1 MKSWIAI
8 VPVCLAL
15 GAVVGSAEE
24 PAADAGEGKPLVSK
38 ITEVTV
44 YADRARVVRTAVAD
58 LAPGVGKFAF
68 RKLPGWIDEGSVRLA
83 VSPAAAG
90 ELVDVE
96 VKKTYLARP
105 EDEDIRKAEA
115 AMQEL
120 SDQLGALEDER
131 GVLEAQAR
139 QLDAIRTFSL
149 EKLPKDAV
157 VREIKVDEYAGLM
170 TFIGNSLTGIAKAR
184 RELDKRQRE
193 KRPELLARQRKLNEL
208 MERSQLEQRTVI
220 VTIKTAGAAL
230 PAELRLTYMLP
241 GATWEPVHELRAG
254 GAVDR
259 VALASF
265 GVVTQTTGEDWDG
278 VTLSLSTQR
287 STDTIQIPEL
297 EKLLVGPRVPAGAGD
312 KFRAASGKFS
322 GQIKTWNTYNNP
334 TAQQQ
339 EFVANLDMQQ
349 AQQSVNL
356 IRFER
361 LQERRGTTAHFTA
374 AGIQTVRTDGR
385 PVRVLVGAEQ
395 MAAQPKIVAA
405 PAVSLNAV
413 RTAELVNS
421 GKQPLLPGHV
431 LLYVDGAFLGATE
444 TDFVA
449 PGEAFPVFVGVAD
462 SVKLTRTLDRKRS
475 SITWS
480 GKRTRMQVS
489 FLVSAEN
496 LGDAPVALQLADRI
510 PITETDEVRVT
521 DVAIK
526 PEAKPDTKGVLRWD
540 VTLAAKEK
548 KDFRIEYTLEYPK
561 DLAQRIA
568 VPNLNP
574 ADAAAP
580 GEGIHAK
587 MINDLELQLK

>member
-1 MKSWIAI
+1 MKSWIVI

-15 GAVVGSAEE
+15 GSVAGAAEE

-38 ITEVTV
+38 IAEVTV

-58 LAPGVGKFAF
+58 LVTGVGKFAF

-83 VSPAAAG
+83 VSPATAG

-105 EDEDIRKAEA
+105 EDDDIRNAEA

-120 SDQLGALEDER
+120 SDQLGALDDER
-131 GVLEAQAR
+131 GVLEAQVR

-157 VREIKVDEYAGLM
+157 VREIKVDEYAGLV
-170 TFIGNSLTGIAKAR
+170 TFIGNSLSGIAKAR

-193 KRPELLARQRKLNEL
+193 KRPELQARQRKLNEL
-208 MERSQLEQRTVI
+208 MQRSQLEQRTVI
-220 VTIKTAGAAL
+220 VTIKTTGAAL

-241 GATWEPVHELRAG
+241 GATWEPVHELRSG

-259 VALASF
+259 VSLASF

-278 VTLSLSTQR
+278 VMLSLSTQR

-297 EKLLVGPRVPAGAGD
+297 EKLLVGPRMPTGAADTFGV
-312 KFRAASGKFS
+312 ANGKFS
-322 GQIKTWNTYNNP
+322 GQIKTWNAYHNKP
-334 TAQQQ
+334 AQQQ
-339 EFVANLDMQQ
+339 VFETNLDLQQ
-349 AQQSVNL
+349 AQQSINVS
-356 IRFER
+356 RFVR

-385 PVRVLVGAEQ
+385 PVRVLVGSEQ
-395 MAAQPKIVAA
+395 MAAQQKIVAA
-405 PAVSLNAV
+405 PIVSLNAA

-496 LGDAPVALQLADRI
+496 LSDAPVALQLSDRI

-526 PEAKPDTKGVLRWD
+526 PDAKPDTKGVLRWD

-574 ADAAAP
+574 SDAAAP
-580 GEGIHAK
+580 GEGIQAK
-587 MINDLELQLK
+587 IEELELQLK

>member
-8 VPVCLAL
+8 MAVCLAL
-15 GAVVGSAEE
+15 GSAAWSADEPVAV
-24 PAADAGEGKPLVSK
+24 AGEGKPLVSK
-38 ITEVTV
+38 IAEVTV
-44 YADRARVVRTAVAD
+44 YADRARVVRTAVAE
-58 LAPGVGKFAF
+58 LAPGVAQFAF
-68 RKLPGWIDEGSVRLA
+68 CKLPGWIDEGSVRLA
-83 VSPAAAG
+83 VSPADAG

-96 VKKTYLARP
+96 IKKTFLARP

-120 SDQLGALEDER
+120 SDQLGALDDER
-131 GVLEAQAR
+131 GVLDAQAR
-139 QLDAIRTFSL
+139 QLDAIRAFSL
-149 EKLPKDAV
+149 DKLPKDAV
-157 VREIKVDEYAGLM
+157 VREIKVDEYAGLL
-170 TFIGNSLTGIAKAR
+170 TFIGNSLSGMAKAR

-208 MERSQLEQRTVI
+208 MQRSQLEQRTVI
-220 VTIKTAGAAL
+220 VTIKTAGAARS
-230 PAELRLTYMLP
+230 AELRLTYMLP

-254 GAVDR
+254 GAGDR

-278 VTLSLSTQR
+278 VVLSLSTQR

-297 EKLLVGPRVPAGAGD
+297 EKILVGPRVPVAAAD
-312 KFRAASGKFS
+312 TFRAANSKFS
-322 GQIKTWNTYNNP
+322 GQIKSWNAYINMP
-334 TAQQQ
+334 SQQPVF
-339 EFVANLDMQQ
+339 ESNLDLQQ
-349 AQQSVNL
+349 AQQSINVN
-356 IRFER
+356 RFER

-374 AGIQTVRTDGR
+374 AGIQAVRTDGR
-385 PVRVLVGAEQ
+385 PVRVLIGAEQ
-395 MAAQPKIVAA
+395 MAAQQKIVAA
-405 PAVSLNAV
+405 PAVSLNAA

-449 PGEAFPVFVGVAD
+449 PGESFPVFVGVAD
-462 SVKLTRTLDRKRS
+462 SIKLTRTLDRKRS
-475 SITWS
+475 AITWS

-489 FLVSAEN
+489 FLVSVEN

-540 VTLAAKEK
+540 VALAAKGRR
-548 KDFRIEYTLEYPK
+548 DFRIEYTLDYPR

-568 VPNLNP
+568 IPNQEAANP
-574 ADAAAP
+574 SD
-580 GEGIHAK
+580 EESHAK
-587 MINDLELQLK
+587 MIENLELQLK

>member
-8 VPVCLAL
+8 LSACLAM
-15 GAVVGSAEE
+15 VSAAADE
-24 PAADAGEGKPLVSK
+24 PAADAGEAKPLDAK

-58 LAPGVGKFAF
+58 LATGVGKFSF

-96 VKKTYLARP
+96 VTKTFLARP
-105 EDEDIRKAEA
+105 EDDDIRLAEA
-115 AMQEL
+115 AMQEV
-120 SDQLGALEDER
+120 SDQLAALDDER

-139 QLDAIRTFSL
+139 QLEAIRAFSL

-157 VREIKVDEYAGLM
+157 VREIKVDEYASLV
-170 TFIGNSLTGIAKAR
+170 TFIGNSLSGIAKAR

-193 KRPELLARQRKLNEL
+193 KRPELLARQRTLNEL
-208 MERSQLEQRTVI
+208 MKRSQLEQRTVI
-220 VTIKTAGAAL
+220 VTIKSAGAAL

-241 GATWEPVHELRAG
+241 GATWEPVHELRTG
-254 GAVDR
+254 GATDR

-278 VTLSLSTQR
+278 VMLSLSTQR

-297 EKLLVGPRVPAGAGD
+297 EKLLVGPRMPAGAAD
-312 KFRAASGKFS
+312 TFRVATGKFS
-322 GQIKTWNTYNNP
+322 GQIKTWNTYLNP
-334 TAQQQ
+334 PARQQ
-339 EFVANLDMQQ
+339 EFESNLDVQQ
-349 AQQSVNL
+349 AQQRINL
-356 IRFER
+356 SRFAR

-374 AGIQTVRTDGR
+374 AGIQSVRTDGR
-385 PVRVLVGAEQ
+385 PVRVLIGAEH
-395 MAAQPKIVAA
+395 MAAQHKIVAA
-405 PAVSLNAV
+405 PAVSLNAA
-413 RTAELVNS
+413 RTAELLNS
-421 GKQPLLPGHV
+421 GKQPLLPGQV

-449 PGEAFPVFVGVAD
+449 PGESFPVFVGVAD
-462 SVKLTRTLDRKRS
+462 SVKLTRMLDRKRS

-489 FLVSAEN
+489 FFVSAEN
-496 LGDAPVALQLADRI
+496 LGDTPVALQLADRI

-526 PEAKPDTKGVLRWD
+526 PDAKPDAKGVVRWD
-540 VTLAAKEK
+540 VALAAKEK
-548 KDFRIEYTLEYPK
+548 KDFRLEYTLEYPK

-568 VPNLNP
+568 VPNQNP
-574 ADAAAP
+574 VDAAAAD
-580 GEGIHAK
+580 EGIHAK
-587 MINDLELQLK
+587 MIGDLEMQLK